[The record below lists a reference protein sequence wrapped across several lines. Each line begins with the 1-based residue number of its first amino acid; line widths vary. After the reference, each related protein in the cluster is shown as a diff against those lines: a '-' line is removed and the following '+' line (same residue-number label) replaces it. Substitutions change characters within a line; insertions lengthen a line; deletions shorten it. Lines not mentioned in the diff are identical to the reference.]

1 MLKIAYMYF
10 LLSLAL
16 KFIEIQSLVLQE
28 CLDIDV
34 NDINKNILLTFTKA
48 SIPELEGKRK
58 GEAGKI
64 AVVGGSIEYTGAPY
78 FAAISALKVNINLL
92 MSKESNV
99 LYC

>member
-1 MLKIAYMYF
+1 MYF
-10 LLSLAL
+10 LLSLTL

-92 MSKESNV
+92 MSKEHSA

>member
-1 MLKIAYMYF
+1 MYF
-10 LLSLAL
+10 LLSLTL

-78 FAAISALKVNINLL
+78 FAAISALKVNIN
-92 MSKESNV
+92 
-99 LYC
+99 

>member
-1 MLKIAYMYF
+1 MYF
-10 LLSLAL
+10 LLSLTL

-34 NDINKNILLTFTKA
+34 NNINKNILLTFTKA

-78 FAAISALKVNINLL
+78 FAAMSALKVNINLL
-92 MSKESNV
+92 MSKEYSA